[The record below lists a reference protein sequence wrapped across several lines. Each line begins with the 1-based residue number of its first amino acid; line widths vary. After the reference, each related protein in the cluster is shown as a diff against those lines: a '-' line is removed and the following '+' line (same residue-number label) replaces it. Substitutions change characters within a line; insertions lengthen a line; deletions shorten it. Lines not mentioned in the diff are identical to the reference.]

1 MPVLTKEYQERKI
14 RDKLGCSQEMIAH
27 ILGVSSQ
34 TVFRWEKRSNHPSPL
49 AKQRLAELQKVIR
62 KMRGVIKH
70 GKESAWLNS
79 PNEDLS
85 GKTPLQEMTRGS
97 EGVEEVLDLLGRAE
111 WGIGI

>member
-14 RDKLGCSQEMIAH
+14 RDKLGCSQETIAR
-27 ILGVSSQ
+27 ILGVSIQ

-70 GKESAWLNS
+70 GKESEWLNS
-79 PNEDLS
+79 PNEDLG

-97 EGVEEVLDLLGRAE
+97 EGVEEVLDLLDRAE